1 LQNFNCKNKQQ
12 GGKLFLGTPLR
23 RTDVVPEERIVATQL
38 IHLGGKYSFSSISR
52 MTECSIVSNAFAK
65 SNLTITISLL
75 DC

>member
-1 LQNFNCKNKQQ
+1 
-12 GGKLFLGTPLR
+12 LR

-38 IHLGGKYSFSSISR
+38 IHLGGKFSFSSISR
-52 MTECSIVSNAFAK
+52 MTECSIVSNASAK